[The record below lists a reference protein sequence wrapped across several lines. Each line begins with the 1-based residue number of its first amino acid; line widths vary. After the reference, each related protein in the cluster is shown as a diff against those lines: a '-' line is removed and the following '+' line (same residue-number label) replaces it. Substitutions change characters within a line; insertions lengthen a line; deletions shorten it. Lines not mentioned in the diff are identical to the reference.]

1 MITDDDNTAP
11 GVVDF
16 ASATD
21 ISHTTA
27 RDVSA
32 TAPELEVAE
41 LDRVG
46 ATMDELT
53 STPAHVAEPCATSMG
68 RHLVGRSVREDTG
81 THDHAGRGAGAGG
94 HPHQMSKHCQA
105 AKEAACQWRSA
116 IGHVGAMVG

>member
-1 MITDDDNTAP
+1 VITDDDNTAP

-27 RDVSA
+27 YDVSA

-53 STPAHVAEPCATSMG
+53 STPAHVAEPCATSTG
-68 RHLVGRSVREDTG
+68 RHPVAAVCGKTPRLMTTPGEVRVPAVTR
-81 THDHAGRGAGAGG
+81 T
-94 HPHQMSKHCQA
+94 K
-105 AKEAACQWRSA
+105 
-116 IGHVGAMVG
+116 